1 MKLYRLYIS
10 VNREVKLFKT
20 QGRDNGEIIDIKING
35 LCGTNELNLY
45 IEVKCCWNKLLESDL
60 EEELAKRYVL
70 KRNCNYGIYVIGWFG
85 CKQWILD
92 SDTRK
97 LLKYNLEEAKK
108 KFNDKFMLHYIK
120 IINCGYYFCDSH
132 PLILKNQ

>member
-1 MKLYRLYIS
+1 M
-10 VNREVKLFKT
+10 FKT